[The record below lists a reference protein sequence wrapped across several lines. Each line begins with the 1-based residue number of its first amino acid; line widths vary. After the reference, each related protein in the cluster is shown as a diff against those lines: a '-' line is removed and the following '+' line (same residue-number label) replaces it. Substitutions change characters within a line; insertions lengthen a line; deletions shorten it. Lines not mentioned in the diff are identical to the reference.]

1 MDSYLFAG
9 NDDLET
15 RLHRFALEVVPQVRE
30 NVARHRV

>member
-1 MDSYLFAG
+1 MDSYLLAG

-15 RLHRFALEVVPQVRE
+15 QLRCFALEVVPQVRK